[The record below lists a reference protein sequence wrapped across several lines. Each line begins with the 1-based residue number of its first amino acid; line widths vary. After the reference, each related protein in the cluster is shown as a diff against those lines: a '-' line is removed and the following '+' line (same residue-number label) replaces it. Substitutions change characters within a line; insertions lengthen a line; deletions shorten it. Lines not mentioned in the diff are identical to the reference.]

1 METADSGFQWV
12 FVPEEAAC
20 GAVSLVSV
28 DAGPRRCFRI
38 VVDPVLQC
46 KLGQCVGLPPVT
58 LAEEAGQEVLPGGGP
73 RLHQPAFSIVLRSDL
88 NYSICSFHRP
98 GRAESLRAPLP
109 RLCQVPLA
117 G

>member
-20 GAVSLVSV
+20 GSVSLVSV
-28 DAGPRRCFRI
+28 DSGPRVPCSSLLA
-38 VVDPVLQC
+38 PA
-46 KLGQCVGLPPVT
+46 GVGLPPVT

-73 RLHQPAFSIVLRSDL
+73 RLHQPAFSIFLRSDL
-88 NYSICSFHRP
+88 NYSICSFHRR
-98 GRAESLRAPLP
+98 RAESLRAPLT